1 MVVFYRLC
9 FLYVVVAGWRGIPT
23 LSSQALGLLGIGSA
37 TYFAA
42 ASVDATKPPV
52 NSESQGF
59 WSDILSD
66 AQGLALYRFQML
78 VFNLLFGVLFILY
91 VVQHV
96 SMPEFDGNILTLM
109 GMSAG
114 TYAGFKIPEKTQNT
128 PVAMTSTASVADV
141 SDDPKKAYS
150 AGA

>member
-1 MVVFYRLC
+1 
-9 FLYVVVAGWRGIPT
+9 
-23 LSSQALGLLGIGSA
+23 
-37 TYFAA
+37 
-42 ASVDATKPPV
+42 VDATKPPV